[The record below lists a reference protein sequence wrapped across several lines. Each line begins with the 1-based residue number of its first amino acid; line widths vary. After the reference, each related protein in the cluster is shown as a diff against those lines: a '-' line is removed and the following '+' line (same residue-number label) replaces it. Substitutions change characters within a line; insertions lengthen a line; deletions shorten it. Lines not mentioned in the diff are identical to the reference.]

1 MNTIYQEPRVTKLL
15 KITEAVY
22 RHSFYTSQQD
32 IDRANELGLTMI
44 RCRCRNGRL
53 VGHYY
58 AEMGWDGKAGVM
70 FHRSYLE
77 GATIEEIDAEDTDL

>member
-1 MNTIYQEPRVTKLL
+1 MTKLL

-22 RHSFYTSQQD
+22 GHSFYTSQQD
-32 IDRANELGLTMI
+32 IDWANELGLTLI

-53 VGHYY
+53 Y
-58 AEMGWDGKAGVM
+58 AEMGWHGKAGAM

-77 GATIEEIDAEDTDL
+77 GATSEEIDAEDTDL